1 MCVHQSRT
9 VPGVPPIAQ
18 GVEGHRERERER
30 DEKHPNAAVCELG
43 VNVGSLPLL
52 LAYRPLK
59 ENSQN
64 G

>member
-1 MCVHQSRT
+1 MSARSGT
-9 VPGVPPIAQ
+9 VPGVPPIAW
-18 GVEGHRERERER
+18 GVEGHRER

-59 ENSQN
+59 ESSQN

>member
-1 MCVHQSRT
+1 MLLPLHGEWRDT
-9 VPGVPPIAQ
+9 
-18 GVEGHRERERER
+18 ERERER

>member
-1 MCVHQSRT
+1 MFLPLHGEWRDT
-9 VPGVPPIAQ
+9 
-18 GVEGHRERERER
+18 ERER

-43 VNVGSLPLL
+43 IDVGSLPLL